1 MILLTGTQYDTSL
14 HVVLLK
20 TGYEI
25 SDELIVVV
33 VVHLQQLLLEDY
45 AEQWTYYVR
54 ILVIVMIDFHC

>member
-14 HVVLLK
+14 HVVLLE

-33 VVHLQQLLLEDY
+33 VVHLQQLLVEDY
-45 AEQWTYYVR
+45 AEQWTCYVR
-54 ILVIVMIDFHC
+54 ILVLVMIDFHC

>member
-1 MILLTGTQYDTSL
+1 MILLTGTQYNTSL
-14 HVVLLK
+14 HVILLEI
-20 TGYEI
+20 GYEI

-33 VVHLQQLLLEDY
+33 VVHLQQLLVEDY